1 MSIITDEVYNN
12 LQWRESTIESLQE
25 LIQGATV
32 LEADAIDAP
41 LIDGAELV
49 LKDKKGQLLVI
60 SFNADID
67 HYVCIND
74 VIRSHKS
81 QTQHIQYL
89 ELEEEREAEKAKP
102 LYMLWAVAPPE
113 GV

>member
-12 LQWRESTIESLQE
+12 LQWRECTIEGLQE
-25 LIQGATV
+25 LIKGATV
-32 LEADAIDAP
+32 LEAEAIDAP
-41 LIDGAELV
+41 LIDGVDLI
-49 LKDKKGQLLVI
+49 LRDKKGQLLVI

-81 QTQHIQYL
+81 QTQHRQYL
-89 ELEEEREAEKAKP
+89 ELEEAEEANP
-102 LYMLWAVAPPE
+102 LYILWAVAPE
-113 GV
+113 G